1 MSMEIAVANRDKKI
15 NGYDS
20 YDIENAAD
28 TLIRAETMKLKEKKL
43 YKLALAELQN
53 RKKAIE
59 KIT

>member
-1 MSMEIAVANRDKKI
+1 MEIAVANRDKKI